1 MKKKIKVLDLFA
13 GGGGFSTGF
22 QLAHYND
29 LEYEIVKAL
38 EINDDAC
45 RTLEKHLG
53 KEKVFKGDITNPI
66 VKEKLIYEC
75 NDVDMIIGGPP
86 CQTFSLAGPARSG
99 TKEMREA
106 LKNDPR
112 NTLYKHFFD
121 LVNKIKPKFVVFEN
135 VVGIASK
142 KVESEGLS
150 NKESQVIELICDELD
165 SMGYKTE
172 IGESFTER
180 YQILNAADYG
190 VPQYR
195 KRIIILANKLDL
207 INPVPEKIERLMTVR
222 DAISHLP
229 LRLPIISKISLER
242 IKNND
247 IILKNLSFCIS
258 VFLEKIFELI
268 EQEKDLETKSKLT
281 DLYITLIP
289 EYEKIKNRKSYK
301 LHALEKFLS
310 IYNEKVIQLCL
321 DENISANSDTIHSSR
336 QHNFRDIIIFILT
349 KQGSNSSRFID
360 KKSSDYNQLLSDLYP
375 YNRNKHKDTYVKH
388 SWDRP
393 SNTILA
399 HMEKD
404 GLKFIHPVQP
414 RTYTPYEAAL
424 IQSFPKDYSFSGGR
438 NAQYRQIGNAVPP
451 LMAKAIAI
459 SILKLIDD
467 NRETYDVFEDR
478 ENETKLVVE
487 V

>member
-1 MKKKIKVLDLFA
+1 MKKIKVLDLFA

-22 QLAHYND
+22 HLANYKD

-38 EINDDAC
+38 EINEDAC
-45 RTLEKHLG
+45 NTLENHLG
-53 KEKVFKGDITNPI
+53 RKKVIKGDITDPI

-99 TKEMREA
+99 TKEMREL

-121 LVNKIKPKFVVFEN
+121 LVNRIRPKFVVFEN
-135 VVGIASK
+135 VEGMASK
-142 KVESEGLS
+142 RVETEGLS
-150 NKESQVIELICDELD
+150 NKDSQVIELICDELD

-172 IGESFTER
+172 VEGSFTER
-180 YQILNAADYG
+180 YQILNSADYG

-195 KRIIILANKLDL
+195 KRVIILANRLDI
-207 INPVPEKIERLMTVR
+207 INPVPQKKDRVVTVK
-222 DAISHLP
+222 DAIYHLP
-229 LRLPIISKISLER
+229 LRLPIIITSSLKR
-242 IKNND
+242 IKNID
-247 IILKNLSFCIS
+247 VIIKNFSFCLK
-258 VFLEKIFELI
+258 VFLDKIFELI
-268 EQEKDLETKSKLT
+268 EQEKDLETKSKLVK
-281 DLYITLIP
+281 LYKVLLP
-289 EYEKIKNRKSYK
+289 EYEKIKDRKSYK
-301 LHALEKFLS
+301 LLALERFLS
-310 IYNEKVIQLCL
+310 LYNEKVIELCL
-321 DENISANSDTIHSSR
+321 DKHVSVVSETFHRSR

-349 KQGSNSSRFID
+349 KQGSNSSRFMD
-360 KKSSDYNQLLSDLYP
+360 QNSSDYNKLLSDLYP

-388 SWDRP
+388 SWERP

-424 IQSFPKDYSFSGGR
+424 IQSFPRDYSFSGGR

-451 LMAKAIAI
+451 FMAKAIAK

-467 NRETYDVFEDR
+467 NREIYELYETKIK
-478 ENETKLVVE
+478 ETKLVLE

>member
-1 MKKKIKVLDLFA
+1 M
-13 GGGGFSTGF
+13 
-22 QLAHYND
+22 
-29 LEYEIVKAL
+29 KAL
-38 EINDDAC
+38 EINEDAC
-45 RTLEKHLG
+45 KTLENHLG
-53 KEKVFKGDITNPI
+53 KEKVFKGDITDPV

-75 NDVDMIIGGPP
+75 FDVDMIIGGPP

-112 NTLYKHFFD
+112 NTLYKHFLD
-121 LVNKIKPKFVVFEN
+121 LVKRIKPKFVVFEN
-135 VVGIASK
+135 VQGMASK
-142 KVESEGLS
+142 RVESEVIS
-150 NKESQVIELICDELD
+150 TKESQVIELICDELD

-172 IGESFTER
+172 IEGSFTER
-180 YQILNAADYG
+180 FQILNSVDYE

-195 KRIIILANKLDL
+195 KRVIILANRLGL
-207 INPVPEKIERLMTVR
+207 LNPVPKKSEQLVTVK
-222 DAISHLP
+222 DAIFHLP
-229 LRLPIISKISLER
+229 LRLPIISSSSLKR
-242 IKNND
+242 VKNIDVIIKNF
-247 IILKNLSFCIS
+247 SFCLK
-258 VFLEKIFELI
+258 VFLDKIFELM
-268 EQEKDLETKSKLT
+268 EHENNLETKGKLGE
-281 DLYITLIP
+281 LYKELLP
-289 EYEKIKNRKSYK
+289 EYEKIRDRKSYK
-301 LHALEKFLS
+301 FLALERFLS
-310 IYNEKVIQLCL
+310 LYNKKIKELGL
-321 DENISANSDTIHSSR
+321 DENVNDVAETFHSSR

-360 KKSSDYNQLLSDLYP
+360 QNSSDYNKLLSDLYP

-388 SWDRP
+388 SWERP

-451 LMAKAIAI
+451 LMAKAIAN

-467 NRETYDVFEDR
+467 NREIYELYETKIND
-478 ENETKLVVE
+478 TKLVLE

>member
-1 MKKKIKVLDLFA
+1 MKKIKVLDLFA

-22 QLAHYND
+22 QLANYKD

-38 EINDDAC
+38 EIDEDAC
-45 RTLEKHLG
+45 KTLENHLG
-53 KEKVFKGDITNPI
+53 KEKVFNGDITDPV

-99 TKEMREA
+99 TKEMRES

-121 LVNKIKPKFVVFEN
+121 LVNRIRPKFVVFEN
-135 VVGIASK
+135 VEGMASK
-142 KVESEGLS
+142 RVETEGLS
-150 NKESQVIELICDELD
+150 NKDSQVIELICDELD
-165 SMGYKTE
+165 SMGYTTE
-172 IGESFTER
+172 IENSFSER
-180 YQILNAADYG
+180 YQILNSADYG

-195 KRIIILANKLDL
+195 KRVIILANRLDL
-207 INPVPEKIERLMTVR
+207 INPVPQKDHRLMTVK
-222 DAISHLP
+222 DAIFHLP
-229 LRLPIISKISLER
+229 LRLPIISTSSLKR
-242 IKNND
+242 IKNID
-247 IILKNLSFCIS
+247 VIIKNFSFCLK
-258 VFLEKIFELI
+258 VFLDKIFELI
-268 EQEKDLETKSKLT
+268 EQEMDPETKCKLVEIYQV
-281 DLYITLIP
+281 LLP
-289 EYEKIKNRKSYK
+289 EYEKIKNRKSHKYI
-301 LHALEKFLS
+301 ALERFVSL
-310 IYNEKVIQLCL
+310 YNEKVIELCL
-321 DENISANSDTIHSSR
+321 DEHVSIISETFHSPR

-349 KQGSNSSRFID
+349 KPGSNSSRFMD
-360 KKSSDYNQLLSDLYP
+360 QNSSDYNKLLSDLYP

-388 SWDRP
+388 SWERP

-451 LMAKAIAI
+451 LMAKAIAK
-459 SILKLIDD
+459 SILKLIDN
-467 NRETYDVFEDR
+467 NRGIYDLYEKKKKQ
-478 ENETKLVVE
+478 N
-487 V
+487 